1 MLIIIFMN
9 IFLEENL
16 KPTFFCD
23 LFSSMNQVFNGRVP
37 VIVCIGTDAVVGD
50 SLGPLVG
57 SMLKEK
63 LAGKTYVFGTVDSPI
78 TAKEVDIVSN
88 FVKNVYPDVPIL
100 AIDAAL
106 GDKEEVGTVK
116 IIRKSIKPGLGVD
129 KDLAE
134 IGTASIIGIV
144 EERERGKRCLSTVRL
159 SLVYSQ
165 ARYIAGEIA
174 KYIGSCADK
183 RNSLKTSIF

>member
-9 IFLEENL
+9 IFCEENL
-16 KPTFFCD
+16 KPP
-23 LFSSMNQVFNGRVP
+23 LFSELFTSLHHVLGGATP

-63 LAGKTYVFGTVDSPI
+63 LAGKTYVFGTVESPI
-78 TAKEVDIVSN
+78 TAKEVASVAD

-106 GDKEEVGTVK
+106 GSREEIGVVK
-116 IIRKSIKPGLGVD
+116 VIKKSIKPGLGVD

-134 IGTASIIGIV
+134 VGSASIIGIV

-165 ARYIAGEIA
+165 AKFIAAEIE
-174 KYIGSCADK
+174 KYIRSCSARQSK
-183 RNSLKTSIF
+183 IIGKVL

>member
-1 MLIIIFMN
+1 MN
-9 IFLEENL
+9 NFCEESL
-16 KPTFFCD
+16 KLPLYSE
-23 LFSSMNQVFNGRVP
+23 LFTSLHHVLGGATP

-63 LAGKTYVFGTVDSPI
+63 LAGKTYVFGTVENPI
-78 TAKEVDIVSN
+78 TAKEVSSVAD
-88 FVKNVYPDVPIL
+88 FVKNAYPDVPIL

-106 GDKEEVGTVK
+106 GSREEIGTVK
-116 IIRKSIKPGLGVD
+116 VIKKSIKPGLGVD

-134 IGTASIIGIV
+134 VGSASIIGIV

-159 SLVYSQ
+159 SLVYGQ
-165 ARYIAGEIA
+165 AKFIASEIERYI
-174 KYIGSCADK
+174 KSCIVAQSK
-183 RNSLKTSIF
+183 VLNQVY